1 MAAAMTF
8 SFALLIQCKN
18 DLFAASL
25 CALLMPISL
34 VLCSKY
40 PHLCD
45 KRLIFAFS
53 GVASVAAFAALNIN
67 ILNININ
74 DMFFAVMPVIAGIL
88 ISFGDKNAALYYA
101 DALSFFIIICA
112 LVQCFYYTGYIPV
125 QNISH
130 FHLALCP
137 AAVCIG
143 YICRKKPLFNTL
155 AGYAVSLPVFL
166 LFVLCSHELTYY
178 AALFVSPVLIS
189 CCFLPLKHII
199 ADKKAYKTVR

>member
-18 DLFAASL
+18 DLFAAAV
-25 CALLMPISL
+25 CALLIPLSL
-34 VLCSKY
+34 IFCSKY
-40 PHLCD
+40 PRLCD
-45 KRLIFAFS
+45 KRLIFIFS
-53 GVASVAAFAALNIN
+53 GAVSVAAFAALNT
-67 ILNININ
+67 N
-74 DMFFAVMPVIAGIL
+74 DVFFAAMPVIAGML

-112 LVQCFYYTGYIPV
+112 FVQCFNYAGYIPV
-125 QNISH
+125 QNASH

-137 AAVCIG
+137 ATVCIG
-143 YICRKKPLFNTL
+143 YACRKKPLFNTL

-199 ADKKAYKTVR
+199 ANKKAYKTVR